1 MRADWVV
8 VLAAWTLLLAAT
20 TLLTGATLYADAV
33 ALGSV
38 RTSVRSAAPA
48 DRSAVVSY
56 ATRAPDSAAIEP
68 NIGRELDHLVAAGGG
83 GDVWQLASLGPFGFG
98 GDDAATAKR
107 VTSLATRPEV
117 ESHATLASGS
127 WATPGAN
134 PRQATLSVGAAEALG
149 LRAGDHLSLV
159 DRVQGLPPADVVITG
174 IWKPDPTDP
183 YWLDSALDLSG
194 TLSQASFTTI
204 GPVVVPEADLLAA
217 AGQARISFEW
227 RAIPDVDRLTAD
239 SIGPLSDAAA
249 ALPTRLH
256 AVLPAGLATTVETKL
271 PDVLAA
277 TDRTV
282 LVSRSG
288 IVVLI
293 LEFGVVAAYA
303 IILVAGLLG
312 DRRRGETALV
322 RSRGGSA
329 GSVIGMAFL
338 EAVILA
344 GTAALVAP
352 VLSVGV
358 VSLLGSSGPLA
369 ALGVGTAVQ
378 VSPGAIEADLI
389 GAAAGVLAMTV
400 PALFG
405 TANLAGFRAAVAR
418 PVGRTLGQRLGLDL
432 VLVVLAGIALWQLRL
447 YGAPLTKNARGVLG
461 VDPLL
466 VAAPAIGLIAGA
478 VLATRLVPRLAELA
492 EPLLVRGRGL
502 VGALG
507 GRAIARRPLR
517 YTRSTLLLM
526 LAAALGTFSIAN
538 VATWTRSQADQAA
551 YQAGADVRIIGT
563 RNGSVDALAVGP
575 AYRAIPGVDAAMAV
589 DRMALDSGRSVRGGS
604 VLAFDGLAG
613 TPIVNARTD
622 ADAAAYQALFPQLA
636 GGRSDLGMEIPATAR
651 RISFVADPTLVASFI
666 PDPTFVADLPHDQG
680 LELAVILADQ
690 DGRLERQ
697 EATFGF
703 LSGHDQRLVIDL
715 RGGGRVRLVALELTI
730 APGNAGG
737 SFTSYGVTGSVE
749 LKSFETSAA
758 ATGDSWTPVA
768 GFPAAGGTWT
778 WMHEASLATYHP
790 PPGHPALLRFGNDPG
805 QMDPPFGSGGSITV
819 RLAWLPTIAPLPAIV
834 DPQFLQLTSTAVG
847 DEVPAAIQGSSVTLR
862 IVGTVAEFPT
872 LDPAKPFAIVD
883 GPTLALQRYAATGST
898 ADPGEWWVSSSDPEA
913 VAPAVASGPNPDAT
927 VISRAGLE
935 RSFAGDPSGLGV
947 IGLLGLGSVA
957 AMVFAAIGFLVS
969 AAISTSERGAEL
981 ALLRA
986 LGLSRGQISRWL
998 TLEHAAL
1005 LVVGIGTGVGIG
1017 TLLAWLVLPFST
1029 LTRTGEPA
1037 LPAPVVV
1044 VPLES
1049 LVPIIGVALVILLLT
1064 TLALRSQLGR
1074 VQVGNV
1080 LRARAES

>member
-1 MRADWVV
+1 MRADWAV
-8 VLAAWTLLLAAT
+8 VLAAWALLLAAT

-38 RTSVRSAAPA
+38 RTSVRNVAPA

-56 ATRAPDSAAIEP
+56 ATRAADAARIGP
-68 NIGRELDHLVAAGGG
+68 NVQREVDRLVAAGGG
-83 GDVWQLASLGPFGFG
+83 GDVWQIASLGPYGFG
-98 GDDAATAKR
+98 GDDPATAKR
-107 VTSLATRPEV
+107 VTSLATRPEI
-117 ESHATLASGS
+117 ESHATLASGA
-127 WATPGAN
+127 WAKPGATP
-134 PRQATLSVGAAEALG
+134 REATLSVGAAKALG
-149 LRAGDHLSLV
+149 VQAGDHLSLV
-159 DRVQGLPPADVVITG
+159 DRVQGLAPADVVITG
-174 IWKPDPTDP
+174 TWKPDPADA
-183 YWLDSALDLSG
+183 YWLDSALDLTGSL
-194 TLSQASFTTI
+194 TQASFTTI

-217 AGQARISFEW
+217 ADQSRIAFEW
-227 RAIPDVDRLTAD
+227 RAIPEVDRLTAD
-239 SIGPLSDAAA
+239 SIGPLSDAAT
-249 ALPTRLH
+249 ALPTRLQ
-256 AVLPAGLATTVETKL
+256 AVLPPGLATTVETKL

-288 IVVLI
+288 IIVLI

-312 DRRRGETALV
+312 DRRRGEMALV

-329 GSVIGMAFL
+329 GSVIGMAL
-338 EAVILA
+338 IEAAVLA
-344 GTAALVAP
+344 GTAAIVAP
-352 VLSVGV
+352 LLSVGV

-369 ALGVGTAVQ
+369 ALGVGTAVRI
-378 VSPGAIEADLI
+378 SPGAIEADLV
-389 GAAAGVLAMTV
+389 GAGAGVVAMTV

-405 TANLAGFRAAVAR
+405 TANLAGFRAAISR

-432 VLVVLAGIALWQLRL
+432 ALVVLAGIALWQLRL

-526 LAAALGTFSIAN
+526 LAAALGTFSIAH
-538 VATWTRSQADQAA
+538 VATWTRSQADQAS

-575 AYRAIPGVDAAMAV
+575 AYRAIPGVGAAMAV

-604 VLAFDGLAG
+604 VLAFDGLVGA
-613 TPIVNARTD
+613 PIVDAPTN
-622 ADAAAYQALFPQLA
+622 ADAVAYKTLFPQLA
-636 GGRSDLGMEIPATAR
+636 AGRSSLGMEIPAAAR
-651 RISFVADPTLVASFI
+651 RISFVADPNFVASFV
-666 PDPTFVADLPHDQG
+666 PDPSFVADLAHDQG

-690 DGRLERQ
+690 DGRLDRQ
-697 EATFGF
+697 EAAFGF

-715 RGGGRVRLVALELTI
+715 PAGGPMRLVALELTI

-737 SFTSYGVTGSVE
+737 SFTFYGVTGSVE
-749 LKSFETSAA
+749 LKSFDTSPV
-758 ATGDSWTPVA
+758 ATGDSWTPVPR
-768 GFPAAGGTWT
+768 FPATGGVWT
-778 WMHEASLATYHP
+778 WPHQGTVGTYHP
-790 PPGHPALLRFGNDPG
+790 PRDHPTLLTFGNDPG
-805 QMDPPFGSGGSITV
+805 QMDPPFGSGGSITA
-819 RLAWLPTIAPLPAIV
+819 RLAWLPAVASLPAIV
-834 DPQFLQLTSTAVG
+834 DPQFVQLTSTAVG
-847 DEVPAAIQGSSVTLR
+847 DQVPAAIQGSTVTLK
-862 IVGTVAEFPT
+862 IVGTVMEFPT

-898 ADPGEWWVSSSDPEA
+898 ADPGEWWLSSSDPDA

-969 AAISTSERGAEL
+969 VAISTSERAGEL

-998 TLEHAAL
+998 SFEHGAL

-1017 TLLAWLVLPFST
+1017 ALLAWLVLPFAT

-1037 LPAPVVV
+1037 QPAPVVV
-1044 VPLES
+1044 VPLEG
-1049 LVPIIGVALVILLLT
+1049 LVPIVGVALVILLLT
-1064 TLALRSQLGR
+1064 TLALRSQLDR

-1080 LRARAES
+1080 LRARAE

>member
-1 MRADWVV
+1 MRADWAV
-8 VLAAWTLLLAAT
+8 VLAAWALLLGAT

-38 RTSVRSAAPA
+38 RTSVRNVAPV
-48 DRSAVVSY
+48 DRSALVSY
-56 ATRAPDSAAIEP
+56 ATRAPDAAAIDP
-68 NIGRELDHLVAAGGG
+68 QVRLELDQLVNAGGG
-83 GDVWQLASLGPFGFG
+83 GDVSEFARLGPFGFAG
-98 GDDAATAKR
+98 EDPATAKR
-107 VTSLATRPEV
+107 VTSIATRPAI
-117 ESHATLASGS
+117 ESHAVLASGS
-127 WATPGAN
+127 WAKPGAT
-134 PRQATLSVGAAEALG
+134 PREATISVGAAQALG
-149 LRAGDHLSLV
+149 MHAGDRLSLV
-159 DRVQGLPPADVVITG
+159 DRVQALVPVEVVITG
-174 IWKPDPTDP
+174 IWRPDPADS
-183 YWLDSALDLSG
+183 YWLGASLDLTG
-194 TLSQASFTTI
+194 TLTQASFTTI
-204 GPVVVPEADLLAA
+204 GPIVVPEQDLLAA
-217 AGQARISFEW
+217 AGASRITFDW
-227 RAIPDVDRLTAD
+227 HAIPDVDRLTAD
-239 SIGPLSDAAA
+239 SIGPLSDAAT

-256 AVLPAGLATTVETKL
+256 AALPAGLAARVETNL

-288 IVVLI
+288 IIVLI

-344 GTAALVAP
+344 GTAAVVAP
-352 VLSVGV
+352 LLSVGI
-358 VSLLGSSGPLA
+358 VSFLGSSGPLA
-369 ALGVGTAVQ
+369 ALGVGTAVRI
-378 VSPGAIEADLI
+378 SPGAIEADLV
-389 GAAAGVLAMTV
+389 GAAAGVVAMTV

-405 TANLAGFRAAVAR
+405 TANLAGFRAAVSR

-432 VLVVLAGIALWQLRL
+432 ALVVLAGIALWQLRQ
-447 YGAPLTKNARGVLG
+447 YGALLTKNVRGVLG

-478 VLATRLVPRLAELA
+478 VLATRLVPRLAEIA
-492 EPLLVRGRGL
+492 EPILVRGRGL

-526 LAAALGTFSIAN
+526 LAAALGTFSIAH

-551 YQAGADVRIIGT
+551 YQAGADVRIVGT
-563 RNGSVDALAVGP
+563 RNGSVDTLAVGP
-575 AYRAIPGVDAAMAV
+575 AYRAIPGVNAAMAV

-604 VLAFDGLAG
+604 LLAFDGLVG
-613 TPIVNARTD
+613 VPIVHAPTD
-622 ADAAAYQALFPQLA
+622 GDATAYQALFPQLA
-636 GGRSDLGMEIPATAR
+636 GGRSNLGTEIPAATR
-651 RISFVADPTLVASFI
+651 RISLIADPNFVASFI
-666 PDPTFVADLPHDQG
+666 PDPSFVADLPHDQG

-690 DGRLERQ
+690 DGRLYGR
-697 EATFGF
+697 EANFGF
-703 LSGHDQRLVIDL
+703 LAGHDQRLVIDL
-715 RGGGRVRLVALELTI
+715 PRGGPMRLVALELTI

-737 SFTSYGVTGSVE
+737 SFTFYGVTGSVE
-749 LKSFETSAA
+749 LKRLETSAVP
-758 ATGDSWTPVA
+758 TGDSWSPIP
-768 GFPAAGGTWT
+768 GFPAAGGVWT
-778 WMHEASLATYHP
+778 WPHIGIPTTYHP
-790 PPGHPALLRFGNDPG
+790 PRDHPALLTFGNDPG
-805 QMDPPFGSGGSITV
+805 QMDPPFGSGSSVTA
-819 RLAWLPTIAPLPAIV
+819 RLAWLPAVAPLPAIV
-834 DPQFLQLTSTAVG
+834 DQQFLQLTSTTVG
-847 DEVPAAIQGSSVTLR
+847 EEVPAAIQGSSVTLK
-862 IVGTVAEFPT
+862 IVGSVREFPT

-883 GPTLALQRYAATGST
+883 GPTLALLRYAATGST
-898 ADPGEWWVSSSDPEA
+898 ADPGEWWLSSSDPDA
-913 VAPAVASGPNPDAT
+913 VAPAVAGGPNPDAT

-969 AAISTSERGAEL
+969 AAISTSERAGEL

-998 TLEHAAL
+998 SFEHGAL
-1005 LVVGIGTGVGIG
+1005 LAVGIGTGVGIG
-1017 TLLAWLVLPFST
+1017 ALLAWLVLPFAT

-1037 LPAPVVV
+1037 LPAPVVI
-1044 VPLES
+1044 VPLEG
-1049 LVPIIGVALVILLLT
+1049 LLPILGVALLILLLT
-1064 TLALRSQLGR
+1064 ALALRSQLGR
-1074 VQVGNV
+1074 VQVSNV
-1080 LRARAES
+1080 LRARAE